1 MGGGGSLQR
10 YKLAV
15 RGTYIIIICIDYG
28 IATIYVILAMH
39 IEIGTSHRIQSGI
52 WSRDVLAYYEGQG
65 YTIRDAIH
73 YWYWNVSNTEE
84 GVAFRDVCTGP
95 HCSNTCPEEIILS
108 AEIAETWSGGAR
120 IAIAVIVLTIAL
132 ICLLLKVSV

>member
-1 MGGGGSLQR
+1 
-10 YKLAV
+10 
-15 RGTYIIIICIDYG
+15 
-28 IATIYVILAMH
+28 MH
-39 IEIGTSHRIQSGI
+39 IEIVTSHRIQSGI

-132 ICLLLKVSV
+132 ICLLLKVYDVCTIPHVHALLSSVHVFI